1 MNAVNRCK
9 TIQGEAI
16 SRALALNCSKV
27 SLCLA
32 LVLICLVTSTVASA
46 QSLTVTPSSLNFPNQ
61 VTGTTSGAL
70 TANVKNTGTTSV
82 TISAVSISP
91 TEFILASGGPI
102 TLGPGITTQY
112 KVKFAPDANQ
122 TFNGQLTLTVSGGSP
137 VVIPLSGTGIPTLS
151 VFPTS
156 YDFGSVTVGQGSAT
170 KNFSVTNVGPNS
182 IQITAISV
190 TPSQFHQTQGT
201 TTGLKPGATTNYQ
214 FQFFPDAGQTYNG
227 SFTITLSNNTIP
239 TVIPLSGTGLAT
251 GAAVSISPRT
261 LTFGPQRQ
269 GTTSPSQVVT
279 ITNVGASNLTVKG
292 PFITPPF
299 IVTGFTPPVIIAPGA
314 STTMKVSFFG
324 TLPGP
329 YTGTLSIQFDVL
341 NNSGVSLTAS
351 TTASGPLASNTFPTL
366 PLATQSSPYQAVLQA
381 VGGVKPYTWSMVTGS
396 TLPLGLSLSPSGVI
410 SGTIDSSVA
419 AVTYHPKIQVVD
431 ANLAKVSEQLTLTV
445 MRLTGA
451 NCNDIT
457 FNVAGTSTPLV
468 PLDDLGTGT
477 YLGFQGGLYPNGS
490 NVRPAAHD
498 AAGVALAN
506 TIQPLDV
513 NGNPDPNG
521 IYAFMSFGV
530 SDGQQEFIEFMT
542 LANGDISKNPK
553 LALVNGALFGATAK
567 QWANLGSSY
576 WGDLFNNVLPA
587 AGVSPNQVVATWV
600 QDLDAGPTGT
610 YPDDMGPTQADLETM
625 ARNLHIKFPNLKL
638 AYYSSRL
645 YGGYGNGV
653 NTYDPEPFAYEN
665 GFAVK
670 GVVQDQINGVN
681 NLNYDPNNG
690 TVTAPWIAWG
700 PYFWANGLTPR
711 NDGLT
716 WSCQELKSDG
726 LHPEDPLGR
735 EPVAT
740 YLLNFMKTD
749 STSTPWFLAH

>member
-1 MNAVNRCK
+1 MNSVSRCK
-9 TIQGEAI
+9 TTHVQII
-16 SRALALNCSKV
+16 SGALALNCRKV

-32 LVLICLVTSTVASA
+32 LGLIWIVTSTLASA

-82 TISAVSISP
+82 TITAVSISP

-137 VVIPLSGTGIPTLS
+137 VAIPLSGTGIPTLS

-156 YDFGSVTVGQGSAT
+156 YDFGSVTVGQGSTT
-170 KNFSVTNVGPNS
+170 KNFSVTNIGPNS
-182 IQITAISV
+182 IQITAVTV
-190 TPSQFHQTQGT
+190 TPSEFHQTQGT

-214 FQFFPDAGQTYNG
+214 FQFFPDAGQTYSG

-251 GAAVSISPRT
+251 SAAVSVTPTT
-261 LTFGPQRQ
+261 LTFSPQRQ
-269 GTTSPSQVVT
+269 GTASASQVVT

-292 PFITPPF
+292 SFITPPF
-299 IVTGFTPPVIIAPGA
+299 ILTGFTPPVVLAPSA

-324 TLPGP
+324 TLVGP
-329 YTGTLSIQFDVL
+329 YTGTLSIPFDVL
-341 NNSGVSLTAS
+341 NPSGVGLTAS
-351 TTASGPLASNTFPTL
+351 TTASVPLALNTFPTL
-366 PLATQSSPYQAVLQA
+366 PLATQSSPYLALMQA
-381 VGGVKPYTWSMVTGS
+381 VGGAPPYTWSLVTGS
-396 TLPLGLSLSPSGVI
+396 TMPLGLSLSTSGVI

-419 AVTYHPKIQVVD
+419 VTTYHFKVQVTD
-431 ANLAKVSEQLTLTV
+431 ASLAKISEQLTLPM

-457 FNVAGTSTPLV
+457 FNAADTSLPLV
-468 PLDDLGTGT
+468 PLNDLGTGT

-498 AAGVALAN
+498 TAGVAIAN

-530 SDGQQEFIEFMT
+530 SDTQQEFIEFMT
-542 LANGDISKNPK
+542 LANGDAAKNPK

-567 QWANLGSSY
+567 QWANLSSSY
-576 WGDLFNNVLPA
+576 WSDLFNNVLPA
-587 AGVSPNQVVATWV
+587 SGVSANQVVATWV
-600 QDLDAGPTGT
+600 QDLDAGPSGT
-610 YPDDMGPTQADLETM
+610 YPADMGPTQADLETM
-625 ARNLHIKFPNLKL
+625 ARNLHIKFPNLKI
-638 AYYSSRL
+638 AYYSSRI

-670 GVVQDQINGVN
+670 SVVQDQINGVN

-690 TVTAPWIAWG
+690 TVTSPWIAWG
-700 PYFWANGLTPR
+700 PYYWANGLTPR

-716 WSCQELKSDG
+716 WSCPQLKSDG

-749 STSTPWFLAH
+749 TTSTPWFLAH